1 MAADP
6 LLRFEYRMAAHH
18 GYASP
23 SRMLSEMTS
32 EEYTYWLAFHEFEPF
47 GPIQDDYRAG
57 LLATIACRAAGDKK
71 AQPKQFFPSLSGP
84 KQNQDVNQMA
94 AIAKAFA
101 TKHNE
106 QIEKRRGRNTK
117 KY

>member
-1 MAADP
+1 M
-6 LLRFEYRMAAHH
+6 RFEYRMAANH
-18 GYASP
+18 GRADV

-32 EEYTYWLAFHEFEPF
+32 AEYTNWLAFYEFEPF
-47 GPIQDDYRAG
+47 GPIQEDYRAG

-84 KQNQDVNQMA
+84 KQKQDTSQMA

-101 TKHNE
+101 TSHNE
-106 QIEKRRGRNTK
+106 QLSKRRGRNTQK
-117 KY
+117 S